1 MERNF
6 ENEIAFL
13 LAKFDEIGGFVELMK
28 AQNKSLQNK
37 VSGLE
42 YENQQLQDQIIN
54 LKKHNSRVGKELSE
68 LKESLD
74 SDKILL
80 AQNFTFSNKILSIVK
95 DIENKELDSSQ
106 LVDIVDLMIQEIDFC
121 LDQLKR

>member
-1 MERNF
+1 MQKNF

-13 LAKFDEIGGFVELMK
+13 LSKFDELDGSVEMLK
-28 AQNKSLQNK
+28 SKNKSLKNK
-37 VSGLE
+37 ILGLE
-42 YENQQLQDQIIN
+42 YDKEQLQNQIQS
-54 LKKHNSRVGKELSE
+54 LKKYNSRVLKDLND
-68 LKESLD
+68 LKENLD
-74 SDKILL
+74 ADQILM

-121 LDQLKR
+121 IDQLKL

>member
-13 LAKFDEIGGFVELMK
+13 LSKFDEIGGFVELMK

-54 LKKHNSRVGKELSE
+54 LKKHNSRVGKELTE
-68 LKESLD
+68 LKENLD

-106 LVDIVDLMIQEIDFC
+106 LVDIVGLMIQEIDFC
-121 LDQLKR
+121 LDKLKR